1 MIESRRSRLTEVKKK
16 MRKKCCWT
24 CCRFMKIHRY
34 AFTYINIYL
43 YLSISFFTPIKKRE
57 RKIWAWIEVGAKFI
71 GSELSTKPHLL
82 IKYLC
87 KIHTY
92 SFLGINVP
100 FCISVHIYHRVTAWL
115 HFIEVTII
123 SFFFIQFFCSN
134 KWQSLPLSDLVE
146 ITRTRSLLRINC
158 YFFSCTFIY
167 SHWCRCVLYL
177 ILHCSAGSRHRRK

>member
-1 MIESRRSRLTEVKKK
+1 MLLNVLSFYENSPLRIYVHKHLSIFVNLVLHTDKEK
-16 MRKKCCWT
+16 RKK
-24 CCRFMKIHRY
+24 
-34 AFTYINIYL
+34 NI
-43 YLSISFFTPIKKRE
+43 
-57 RKIWAWIEVGAKFI
+57 AWIEVGAKFI
-71 GSELSTKPHLL
+71 GSKLSTKPPHPL

-158 YFFSCTFIY
+158 YFFLCTFIY
-167 SHWCRCVLYL
+167 SHWCRCVLYS